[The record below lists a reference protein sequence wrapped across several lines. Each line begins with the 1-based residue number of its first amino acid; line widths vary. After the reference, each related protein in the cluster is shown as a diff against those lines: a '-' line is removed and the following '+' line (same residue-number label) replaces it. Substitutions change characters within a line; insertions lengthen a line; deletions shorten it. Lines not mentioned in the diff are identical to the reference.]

1 MFKKLIK
8 SLPIMA
14 VLIFAFAGIVKANG
28 LLTIQ
33 GIDMPSWVNWQPL
46 YISYTA
52 LEADSNP
59 VNVKGYIKKDG
70 EGWQEVG
77 SSSALTDTF
86 EVNRSYY
93 PGDGVYKI
101 YFHATSVSNTV
112 DTPEESF
119 NVDFTPPNG
128 VSDYRKERKDA
139 NVYKI
144 CWKNPDNDDLDRVL
158 IFRSEKTNEGF
169 SQVGE
174 VSGSKNEEKCFDN
187 GTPDSKDYYY
197 LTRAVDHARN
207 ASITVGDSEVTTTQ
221 VLGTTSVATPS
232 LTPVVVNLPLSEVT
246 GEQQVQEGQILG
258 GTTDEEEISQ
268 PGVIQRATQQ
278 MARFGLWRT
287 LGIVIVLIGI
297 VILLVSL
304 LKKKR

>member
-1 MFKKLIK
+1 MFKRLIK
-8 SLPIMA
+8 SLTITA
-14 VLIFAFAGIVKANG
+14 FLIFAFSGIAKANG
-28 LLTIQ
+28 LFTIKS
-33 GIDMPSWVNWQPL
+33 IDMPSWVNWEPL

-52 LEADSNP
+52 LEADGNP

-70 EGWQEVG
+70 ESWQEVG
-77 SSSALTDTF
+77 NSDKLTDTF
-86 EVNRSYY
+86 EVSRSYY

-101 YFHATSVSNTV
+101 YFKEINRDVT
-112 DTPEESF
+112 TPEESF

-144 CWKNPDNDDLDRVL
+144 CWKNPDNDDLEKVL

-207 ASITVGDSEVTTTQ
+207 ASITIGDSEVTTTT
-221 VLGTTSVATPS
+221 VLGANVTVTPTPTTMGLPLAKVSPETTSA
-232 LTPVVVNLPLSEVT
+232 SE
-246 GEQQVQEGQILG
+246 EGQILG
-258 GTTDEEEISQ
+258 GETSKAAESK
-268 PGVIQRATQQ
+268 PGLVQSLNNKIVK
-278 MARFGLWRT
+278 FGFWKI
-287 LGIVIVLIGI
+287 LGIIIIVIGI

-304 LKKKR
+304 LKKRR